1 MAQRTTQCPEC
12 NTTFRVSDVH
22 LQVAKGKVRCGSCLH
37 VFKAEDYWVKTPA
50 EEENPRPVTAVR
62 QAVRPPANDRI
73 MDDEKQDTKA
83 TAVPETDDD
92 MFINLDDLGGKQ
104 PLADAD
110 KPELADESWAKDM
123 LNELE
128 DDSGEREARAQS
140 LFHGKGD
147 ADVFADDDV
156 RDGRLV
162 GHEAYSRDEIEI
174 ENPKPRARL
183 NRDEILS
190 KVDSAPIEIA
200 WEENPRDWASLA
212 LGSFLCLLGV
222 LGLVLQFAWMNF
234 ENLAREN
241 GYRPLYAVACDIV
254 GCHLPDR
261 FNPAAINSTNLVVRQ
276 DPALPGAL
284 LVDAILQNQA
294 SYEQPFPDL
303 ELYFSDTD
311 DFPVA
316 SRNFHPKE
324 YLSGEMAGKTLM
336 PTATTIHISLQLVDP
351 GEKAV
356 KYRLQIS
363 DKKSVNS

>member
-1 MAQRTTQCPEC
+1 
-12 NTTFRVSDVH
+12 VH

-37 VFKAEDYWVKTPA
+37 VFKAEDYWVNTPSD
-50 EEENPRPVTAVR
+50 EEKPRVVTGVR
-62 QAVRPPANDRI
+62 QAIKPANDHGSE
-73 MDDEKQDTKA
+73 EKVKTSSVMNDA
-83 TAVPETDDD
+83 EPDDD
-92 MFINLDDLGGKQ
+92 MFINLDDLAGKQ
-104 PLADAD
+104 PFTDAGFD

-123 LNELE
+123 LNEME

-140 LFHGKGD
+140 LFQGENNEN
-147 ADVFADDDV
+147 VFADDDV

-174 ENPKPRARL
+174 ESPKPRAQL
-183 NRDEILS
+183 NREEILS
-190 KVDSAPIEIA
+190 KVDSPTIEIA
-200 WEENPRDWASLA
+200 WDDNPRDWASIA
-212 LGSFLCLLGV
+212 LWSALCLLAV
-222 LGLVLQFAWMNF
+222 FGLVLQFAWMNF
-234 ENLAREN
+234 ENLGREN

-261 FNPAAINSTNLVVRQ
+261 FNPAAISSTNLVVRQ

-284 LVDAILQNQA
+284 LVDAILQNSA

-303 ELYFSDTD
+303 ELYFSDAD

-316 SRNFHPKE
+316 SRNFHPRE

-356 KYRLQIS
+356 FQRLQIS
-363 DKKSVNS
+363 DKKPVNS